1 MGKHLLLLGAG
12 HAHLSILKSI
22 SAIVAKGHAV
32 TVVSPE
38 EYQYYS
44 GMGPG
49 MLGGFFAPEHIRI
62 PVSRLTK
69 KGGGAFVLDHVAR
82 LLPAERAVM
91 LQSGQRIEYDVASCN
106 LGSVVPLPQASAF
119 TKDGIV
125 FPVKPISNLMKARR
139 LVLGLAHRG
148 QSRILV
154 AGGGPAAVEI
164 AGNAW
169 RAARQCIEAK
179 GGRQPEITILAG
191 HGLLRGHPEKLALF
205 ARKNLEARDITI
217 VENGYVT
224 SIEDGRATL
233 ENGKQYQ
240 GDCVFMALG
249 AKPPELFKES
259 GMALGPGGGM
269 PVNKYLQCVDH
280 PELFGGGDCID
291 FLEKPL
297 VRLGVFAV
305 RQNPVLR
312 HNLMAALNGG
322 DLRAFEPQSK
332 YMLICNMGDGTGL
345 LWRDRFVCMNRP
357 ALWLK
362 NAIDKRFVA
371 KHQA

>member
-12 HAHLSILKSI
+12 HAHLSTLKNI
-22 SAIVAKGHAV
+22 AAIIARGHAV

-62 PVSRLTK
+62 PVRRLTK
-69 KGGGAFVLDHVAR
+69 NGGGRFILDSVTR
-82 LLPAERAVM
+82 FFPDERAVM

-106 LGSVVPLPQASAF
+106 LGSMVPLPESSDFAEGG
-119 TKDGIV
+119 TV
-125 FPVKPISNLMKARR
+125 FPVKPISRLMQARR

-148 QSRILV
+148 HSRIVV
-154 AGGGPAAVEI
+154 AGGGPAALEI

-191 HGLLRGHPEKLALF
+191 RGLLRGHPPKLAEL
-205 ARKNLEARDITI
+205 ARKSLESRGMAI
-217 VENGYVT
+217 VEDGYVA
-224 SIEDGRATL
+224 SIEDGRAVL
-233 ENGKQYQ
+233 ENGREYR
-240 GDCVFMALG
+240 GDCLFLALG
-249 AKPPELFKES
+249 VKPPELFKDS
-259 GMALGPGGGM
+259 GMAVGPGGGM
-269 PVNKYLQCVDH
+269 PVNRYLQNAGH

-297 VRLGVFAV
+297 ARLGVFAV

-312 HNLMAALNGG
+312 HNLMAALEGG
-322 DLRAFEPQSK
+322 EFTAFKPQSK

-345 LWRDRFVCMNRP
+345 LWRDRFVRMNRP

-362 NAIDKRFVA
+362 NFIDKRFVA